1 MPHFRIHLISE
12 PVSAYEFDDPR
23 SLKELCDDIVR
34 SGYCSF
40 QGISSRLGGG
50 DRPAAHQT
58 VFSANIARV
67 VER

>member
-1 MPHFRIHLISE
+1 MSHFRLHLISE

-23 SLKELCDDIVR
+23 SMKELCDDIVR
-34 SGYCSF
+34 DGYCSF
-40 QGISSRLGGG
+40 EGISSRIGGAG
-50 DRPAAHQT
+50 QPVTRQA